1 MGSWQ
6 TLESKTVYDNPW
18 IRVREDQVIN
28 PAGNPA
34 CYGVVELKNRAVGV
48 VPIDASGHIVMVRQ
62 TRYATG
68 GNSSLEIPEGGAPE
82 HEDWLETAH
91 RELEEETGLRA
102 GLIEPLLTG
111 FHLSNSVT
119 NETGTLFVATELHP
133 GRQALEETE
142 DIQVET
148 YPFDDVLAMVTS
160 GLITDALTIMAILRL
175 AIERERYGL

>member
-1 MGSWQ
+1 MGHWQ
-6 TLESKTVYDNPW
+6 TLESQTVYDNPW

-34 CYGVVELKNRAVGV
+34 RYGVVEFKNRGVGV
-48 VPIDASGHIVMVRQ
+48 VPIAADGHIIMVRQ

-91 RELEEETGLRA
+91 RELEEETGLCA
-102 GLIEPLLTG
+102 GRIEPLLIG

-119 NETGTLFVATELHP
+119 NEIGALFVATDLRP
-133 GRQALEETE
+133 GRQALEESE
-142 DIQVET
+142 DIQVEN
-148 YPFDDVLAMVTS
+148 YPFDEVLAMVKD
-160 GLITDALTIMAILRL
+160 GLITDALTIMAILLL
-175 AIERERYGL
+175 AGERGRYGL